1 MMTLDDILRSK
12 GTDVYKTTPGTTLH
26 EVVDQL
32 VARNCG
38 SLVVCDP
45 DQPSRM
51 IGIITERDILRA
63 CRAGRKPLDRVTTQ
77 DAMTTEVVTAA
88 LDDSVEK
95 IMGMM
100 TEKRIRHMPVV
111 DNAGQ
116 LAGMISIGDVVKAQ
130 HDLLTIE
137 NHYLKNYI
145 QG

>member
-1 MMTLDDILRSK
+1 MMTLDDILRTK
-12 GTDVYKTTPGTTLH
+12 GADVFKTTPDTTLH

-45 DQPSRM
+45 DQPTRM
-51 IGIITERDILRA
+51 VGIITERDILRA
-63 CRAGRKPLDRVTTQ
+63 CRAGRKSLDHVMTG
-77 DAMTTEVVTAA
+77 DAMSTDVVTAA
-88 LDDSVEK
+88 PDDSVEK

-100 TEKRIRHMPVV
+100 TQNRIRHMPVV
-111 DNAGQ
+111 DGDGQ

-130 HDLLTIE
+130 HDLLTVE